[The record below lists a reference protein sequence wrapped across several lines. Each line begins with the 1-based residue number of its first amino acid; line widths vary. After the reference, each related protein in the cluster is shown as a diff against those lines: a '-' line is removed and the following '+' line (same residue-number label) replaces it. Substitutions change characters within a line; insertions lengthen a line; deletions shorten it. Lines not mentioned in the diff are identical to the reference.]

1 MLDNIRRMSGREKI
15 TGGLY
20 FLFGIVLII
29 FLLMNNYSSNML
41 EFELEQTG
49 EESGFSIYT
58 PGISLPAGE
67 YSISFSY
74 SSGAGSDAETRI
86 ENKAGEVFYSG
97 NAGNTGKISLDKTE
111 TELIVKTDGAAV
123 ASKITVTSDGEIF
136 NDKYFL
142 AALVLLA
149 LAYLLYIKF
158 IRKGDDSDA
167 NIHLFLIALGLFSSY
182 PLYTFYLQYGHDLLF
197 HLFRIDGIAEGLQS
211 GQFPVRIY
219 ESDLNGYG
227 YGVSMFYPE
236 LFLYVPALL
245 RLIGVSQVTAYKT
258 LLVAANIAT
267 AFIAYYSV
275 KGVSKSKFA
284 GLIGSAIYTLGVWR
298 AINLYGRGALGEV
311 LSMIFFPMIILG
323 VYHILFGDKNKWY
336 ILALACVFMF
346 QSHIIGTFI
355 SALLII
361 VMLLINIKSL
371 FKDGR
376 IFGLIKAGA
385 FALALCLWYIIPFV
399 SGYFSMDLVI
409 KAADSTADFQNG
421 AAMPLQLFNVFSNW
435 RGASQSLS
443 RGLQDEIP
451 LSMGV
456 GATIAL
462 VACAVYFIRN
472 KNDGD
477 RIAERKFT
485 LQMFIMTLI
494 LLFMSTYLFPW
505 DYLRDSF
512 APARFF
518 ENTLQFPW
526 RLLSVSTALSAAA
539 GSAVLAK
546 YCDKYK
552 KTTFAVLCVVLGLSF
567 IMYGTEY
574 SRNSIMYAEKGEV
587 VSLTNDTIEKYQ
599 YQYLDVDTDPERLEP
614 DKYTT
619 SDGSID
625 ITEHSKDG
633 SRIELSVSGQKDG
646 GYVEVPLY
654 YYPGYTARD
663 DNGNKLDVSAG
674 DNGVVRIGI
683 DGETGDNITVKFGC
697 AAYTFG
703 DIVSLLTILVA
714 IAYAVLK
721 KRFNIDAIDYLRK
734 KLNRRA
740 A

>member
-1 MLDNIRRMSGREKI
+1 
-15 TGGLY
+15 
-20 FLFGIVLII
+20 
-29 FLLMNNYSSNML
+29 
-41 EFELEQTG
+41 
-49 EESGFSIYT
+49 
-58 PGISLPAGE
+58 
-67 YSISFSY
+67 
-74 SSGAGSDAETRI
+74 
-86 ENKAGEVFYSG
+86 
-97 NAGNTGKISLDKTE
+97 
-111 TELIVKTDGAAV
+111 
-123 ASKITVTSDGEIF
+123 
-136 NDKYFL
+136 
-142 AALVLLA
+142 
-149 LAYLLYIKF
+149 
-158 IRKGDDSDA
+158 
-167 NIHLFLIALGLFSSY
+167 
-182 PLYTFYLQYGHDLLF
+182 
-197 HLFRIDGIAEGLQS
+197 
-211 GQFPVRIY
+211 
-219 ESDLNGYG
+219 
-227 YGVSMFYPE
+227 
-236 LFLYVPALL
+236 
-245 RLIGVSQVTAYKT
+245 
-258 LLVAANIAT
+258 
-267 AFIAYYSV
+267 
-275 KGVSKSKFA
+275 
-284 GLIGSAIYTLGVWR
+284 
-298 AINLYGRGALGEV
+298 
-311 LSMIFFPMIILG
+311 
-323 VYHILFGDKNKWY
+323 
-336 ILALACVFMF
+336 MF

-355 SALLII
+355 SALLIV

-371 FKDGR
+371 CKDGR
-376 IFGLIKAGA
+376 IFGLVKAGI
-385 FALALCLWYIIPFV
+385 FALALCLWYIIPFI

-409 KAADSTADFQNG
+409 KAADETANFQNG
-421 AAMPLQLFNVFSNW
+421 AAIPLQLFNVFSDW

-462 VACAVYFIRN
+462 IACAVYFIRN
-472 KNDGD
+472 KRNGD
-477 RIAERKFT
+477 RIGDHKFN

-505 DYLRDSF
+505 DYLRDNF

-526 RLLSVSTALSAAA
+526 RLLSISTALSAAA

-552 KTTFAVLCVVLGLSF
+552 KMALAVLCVVLGLSF

-599 YQYLDVDTDPERLEP
+599 YQYLDVDTDPERLTL

-625 ITEHSKDG
+625 ITGHRKDG
-633 SRIELSVSGQKDG
+633 DRIEFSVSGQKNG
-646 GYVEVPLY
+646 GYIEVPLY

-703 DIVSLLTILVA
+703 DMISLLTIFAA

-721 KRFNIDAIDYLRK
+721 KKFDIDAIEYLKK